1 MQLTFIYFL
10 AAPSWVPCLFAR
22 PRNFPQQHISKR
34 FVFPGNNISGT
45 NRFHV
50 NKLPH
55 HRGPNLPI
63 PNKKRK
69 SHRKNVFFWGPPFVG
84 PKNARFG
91 HGFEKNLIKNLVSLS
106 LPLCVKFLGV
116 HHAVN
121 IQIFWPLRG
130 FHVCFPGPEI
140 SHSNIF
146 QKVSFSLATTLV
158 VQTGSM

>member
-50 NKLPH
+50 KKLPH
-55 HRGPNLPI
+55 HRGPNLPN
-63 PNKKRK
+63 PKDERK
-69 SHRKNVFFWGPPFVG
+69 SHRKNAFVGSFVG
-84 PKNARFG
+84 PKKARFG

-106 LPLCVKFLGV
+106 LSLCVKFLGV

-146 QKVSFSLATTLV
+146 QKVPFSLATTLV

>member
-10 AAPSWVPCLFAR
+10 GAPSWVPCLFAR

-55 HRGPNLPI
+55 HRGPNLPN
-63 PNKKRK
+63 PKEERK
-69 SHRKNVFFWGPPFVG
+69 SHRKNAFVGSQMLLWGPPFVG
-84 PKNARFG
+84 LKNARFG

-130 FHVCFPGPEI
+130 FHVCFPGPK
-140 SHSNIF
+140 F
-146 QKVSFSLATTLV
+146 PTATYFKKFRFPW
-158 VQTGSM
+158 QQH